1 MTKYII
7 EDGNFY
13 RVAPSGAK
21 RQGRLDRFIK
31 ENFAKELEGAIKAAI
46 KADYKKA
53 SRLGDDLTFD
63 VIELLGFDKRD
74 KDILYFVC
82 SIVFYQIELGRTNS
96 KNWKEFF
103 LDNSKVVV

>member
-1 MTKYII
+1 MKEYII

-31 ENFAKELEGAIKAAI
+31 ENFAKELEDAI
-46 KADYKKA
+46 KADYKKT

-63 VIELLGFDKRD
+63 VIELLGLDKRNRKMVD
-74 KDILYFVC
+74 FVC
-82 SIVFYQIELGRTNS
+82 CEVFYQIELGKNNS
-96 KNWKEFF
+96 KN
-103 LDNSKVVV
+103 

>member
-1 MTKYII
+1 MKKYII

-21 RQGRLDRFIK
+21 SQGHLDRFIK

-63 VIELLGFDKRD
+63 VIELLGLDKRNRNMVD
-74 KDILYFVC
+74 FVC
-82 SIVFYQIELGRTNS
+82 CEVFYQIELGRNNS
-96 KNWKEFF
+96 QI
-103 LDNSKVVV
+103 